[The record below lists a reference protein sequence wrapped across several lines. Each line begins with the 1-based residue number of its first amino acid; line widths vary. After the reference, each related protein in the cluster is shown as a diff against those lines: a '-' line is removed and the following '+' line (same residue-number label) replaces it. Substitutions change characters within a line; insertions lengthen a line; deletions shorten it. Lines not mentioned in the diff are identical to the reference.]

1 MDVIERLTKQGKDL
15 GYEGETLQTF
25 VKEQQIELRDERKA
39 MREAERERREA
50 ENAKREAEAKTER
63 EKANIER
70 ENREAEAK
78 LEREKLELLEKI
90 EAQKREAAREAREAE
105 AKIEHDK
112 REAEAKIEHDKR
124 EAEAKMERDKGEA
137 EELFKREELETMER
151 IEREK
156 HDIER
161 EKHDTEREKIEA
173 AEKQRE
179 AAERQRKEEREAAE
193 RHDQLLCDM
202 EKAKLALEQDKINS
216 QQFQQQRDYEF
227 KCQLQD
233 RQHEGEL
240 ERLEAQKALTQPRE
254 TIKAKAPKIPAF
266 NEGKDEMD
274 SYLLRF
280 ERYAT
285 AQKWEPDTWATG
297 LSALLQGKAL
307 DVYALMPKE
316 DALNYDKLKVAL
328 LKRYELTEEGFKR
341 KYKKCRPENGETFQ
355 QFTTRMKSYFTR
367 WIDMAS
373 IEKSYEGL
381 QDLILR
387 EQLIFICNRDL
398 ELFLREREPKSL
410 EQASKL
416 ADQYKEARYVDIV
429 SLTYKNNERSRSR
442 SNSESR
448 SRSRSPIS
456 RGPNQG
462 NQGYPRPRVRC
473 YNCGGPHVR
482 RFCPQLKQGIMKA
495 GAVDYRRSRSPTR
508 KVTFQTQEPEVTKE
522 ETAKDGNQ
530 NTEPKVC
537 GACLILTDAVNYSQA
552 TTNER
557 EMVKTSVGSPI
568 KVSSVSSLSEM
579 STVQGFVGEKPVE
592 VLRDTGCSG
601 VIVSKDLVPESAYT
615 GRSQTMVMVDYS
627 SRVVPEVKVSIDTP
641 YYKGEVLALCVEKP
655 LVGLIIGNIPGARER
670 NNPDIDWV
678 PAVAV
683 ENGTQARREGVTN
696 KLKTP
701 SIIDININPEQ
712 VSKAQKEDVSL
723 TTTRSRCE
731 ANETIGKAI
740 FLKKNDLL
748 YRKFSS
754 PNVEQGKIFE
764 QLIVPEQY
772 RELVMQLAHESIFTG
787 HLSVTSSVHKIL
799 AEYYWPGIYRDVKRF
814 VQSCEVCKSVPHEGK
829 SDRNLSNGENIIEG
843 EECGLQKSQMNETSQ
858 VSEKTGNITPMTS
871 EDQDIVFNATFMVKV
886 GVCQTFQEGECSTKC
901 KDTLREQMFVTS
913 HVRKTVDDVTSTNVS
928 YLQIRQNGNEASMRR
943 RPTEEYRE
951 TVQRTVS
958 FCNITDECRTSPDEF
973 DRKDMIVW
981 IFSFM
986 AMMVMIMAS
995 CIGQWTCTL
1004 GEIFRKGTEC
1014 CSKRIRGWLLTGCFI
1029 ECCRIGIVLLYMTD
1043 GLTNFKFSETVMQT
1057 MWIYVVMR
1065 DVVEGLSMISEVSD
1079 RWLRPGK
1086 RKFTLDLNGS
1096 IANHGKAIWRY
1107 VLKRSAERSKVSLR
1121 EF

>member
-39 MREAERERREA
+39 MRKAERERREAERESREA
-50 ENAKREAEAKTER
+50 ENAKREAEAK
-63 EKANIER
+63 IER
-70 ENREAEAK
+70 ERREAEAK
-78 LEREKLELLEKI
+78 LEREKLEL
-90 EAQKREAAREAREAE
+90 KREIEREAREAE
-105 AKIEHDK
+105 TAK
-112 REAEAKIEHDKR
+112 R
-124 EAEAKMERDKGEA
+124 EA
-137 EELFKREELETMER
+137 EELFKREELEIMER

-161 EKHDTEREKIEA
+161 EKIEA
-173 AEKQRE
+173 AEKQR
-179 AAERQRKEEREAAE
+179 KEEREAEE
-193 RHDQLLCDM
+193 RQRKKEREAAGKHDQLLCEM

-233 RQHEGEL
+233 RQHEDEL

-316 DALNYDKLKVAL
+316 GALNYDKLKVAL

-381 QDLILR
+381 QDLIFR
-387 EQLIFICNRDL
+387 EQLTFICNRDL

-416 ADQYKEARYVDIV
+416 ADRYKEARYVDIV

-448 SRSRSPIS
+448 SRSRSPIR

-462 NQGYPRPRVRC
+462 NQGYPRVRC

-508 KVTFQTQEPEVTKE
+508 KVTFQTQEPEVPKE

-568 KVSSVSSLSEM
+568 KVSSVSSLSGM

-592 VLRDTGCSG
+592 VFQDTGCSG
-601 VIVSKDLVPESAYT
+601 VIVSKDLVPGSAYT

-670 NNPDIDWV
+670 NNPDINWV
-678 PAVAV
+678 PALAV
-683 ENGTQARREGVTN
+683 QTRAQARREGVTN

-712 VSKAQKEDVSL
+712 VRKAQKDDVSL
-723 TTTRSRCE
+723 TTTRNRCE
-731 ANETIGKAI
+731 ANETIGKAT

-787 HLSVTSSVHKIL
+787 HLSVTSSVHKVL
-799 AEYYWPGIYRDVKRF
+799 SEYYWPGIYRDVKRY
-814 VQSCEVCKSVPHEGK
+814 VQSCEVCNSVLYEGK
-829 SDRNLSNGENIIEG
+829 IDRNSSNGESILKG
-843 EECGLQKSQMNETSQ
+843 EEGGLQQQQMNETSQ
-858 VSEKTGNITPMTS
+858 VSMKKEDSTSMTS
-871 EDQDIVFNATFMVKV
+871 EGQGIMYSGTFMVKV
-886 GVCQTFQEGECSTKC
+886 GACQTFQEGECGTKC
-901 KDTLREQMFVTS
+901 KDTLQEQMRVTS
-913 HVRKTVDDVTSTNVS
+913 HVRKTVNDVTSANES
-928 YLQIRQNGNEASMRR
+928 NLQMEQNGNEALTER
-943 RPTEEYRE
+943 RPMRDGRRIGDMCENRK
-951 TVQRTVS
+951 VR
-958 FCNITDECRTSPDEF
+958 FCNISDECRMSLDDF
-973 DRKDMIVW
+973 DRKDMLVW
-981 IFSFM
+981 MLSFM
-986 AMMVMIMAS
+986 AMMVMMMAS

-1014 CSKRIRGWLLTGCFI
+1014 CSKRIRGRLLTGCFT

-1043 GLTNFKFSETVMQT
+1043 SLPIFKFSETVIQI
-1057 MWIYVVMR
+1057 MWTYVVIR
-1065 DVVEGLSMISEVSD
+1065 DVVEGVSMISEVPD
-1079 RWLRPGK
+1079 R
-1086 RKFTLDLNGS
+1086 
-1096 IANHGKAIWRY
+1096 
-1107 VLKRSAERSKVSLR
+1107 
-1121 EF
+1121 

>member
-1 MDVIERLTKQGKDL
+1 MDVIERLMKQGKDL

-25 VKEQQIELRDERKA
+25 VKDQQIELRDERKA

-50 ENAKREAEAKTER
+50 ENAKREAEAK
-63 EKANIER
+63 
-70 ENREAEAK
+70 
-78 LEREKLELLEKI
+78 LEREKLELMKRI
-90 EAQKREAAREAREAE
+90 EAQKRENEREAREAE
-105 AKIEHDK
+105 TAK
-112 REAEAKIEHDKR
+112 REAEAKFEHDKR
-124 EAEAKMERDKGEA
+124 EAEAKMERDKREA
-137 EELFKREELETMER
+137 EELFKREELEIMER

-161 EKHDTEREKIEA
+161 EKIEA

-179 AAERQRKEEREAAE
+179 VDERQRKEERETAERQRKEEREAAE

-202 EKAKLALEQDKINS
+202 EKAKLALEQERINS

-233 RQHEGEL
+233 RQHEDEL

-254 TIKAKAPKIPAF
+254 TIKAKASKIPAF

-341 KYKKCRPENGETFQ
+341 KYKKCRPE
-355 QFTTRMKSYFTR
+355 TRMKSYFTR

-387 EQLIFICNRDL
+387 EQLTFICNRDL

-448 SRSRSPIS
+448 SRSRSPTR

-508 KVTFQTQEPEVTKE
+508 KVTFQTQEPEVPKE

-579 STVQGFVGEKPVE
+579 STVKCFVGEKPVE

-601 VIVSKDLVPESAYT
+601 LIVSKDLVPESAYT

-670 NNPDIDWV
+670 NNPDINWV
-678 PAVAV
+678 PALAV
-683 ENGTQARREGVTN
+683 QTRAQAKREGVTS

-701 SIIDININPEQ
+701 SIIDIIINPEQ
-712 VSKAQKEDVSL
+712 VSNAQKEDVSL

-731 ANETIGKAI
+731 TNESIGKAT
-740 FLKKNDLL
+740 FFKKNDLL

-772 RELVMQLAHESIFTG
+772 RELVMQLAHESILTG
-787 HLSVTSSVHKIL
+787 HLSVTSSVHKVL
-799 AEYYWPGIYRDVKRF
+799 SEYYWPGIYGDVKRY
-814 VQSCEVCKSVPHEGK
+814 VQACEVCNSGLHQGKMDKSSLNMESTITGDERGVQ
-829 SDRNLSNGENIIEG
+829 RQQL
-843 EECGLQKSQMNETSQ
+843 NETSRA
-858 VSEKTGNITPMTS
+858 SERTEDSTSMTS
-871 EDQDIVFNATFMVKV
+871 EGQGIMYSGTFMVKV
-886 GVCQTFQEGECSTKC
+886 GACQTIQEGECSTKC
-901 KDTLREQMFVTS
+901 KDTLREQVCVTS
-913 HVRKTVDDVTSTNVS
+913 HVRETVDDVTSANVS
-928 YLQIRQNGNEASMRR
+928 NLQMGQNGNEFLMER
-943 RPTEEYRE
+943 RPMKDR
-951 TVQRTVS
+951 RTGDMYEDGKVR

-1057 MWIYVVMR
+1057 MWICVVIR
-1065 DVVEGLSMISEVSD
+1065 DVVEGVSMISEVPD

-1086 RKFTLDLNGS
+1086 RKFTVDLNGS

-1107 VLKRSAERSKVSLR
+1107 VLKRSAERSKASVK